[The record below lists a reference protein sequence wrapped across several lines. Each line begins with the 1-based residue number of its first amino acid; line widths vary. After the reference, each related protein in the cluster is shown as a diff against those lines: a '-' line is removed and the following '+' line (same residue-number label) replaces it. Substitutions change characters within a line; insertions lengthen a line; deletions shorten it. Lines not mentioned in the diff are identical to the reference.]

1 MTNLFVMI
9 LKKNKIKGKKLMKI
23 VFIRHGKTK
32 TNALLKI
39 QGHVDTHL
47 DPEWFFELKN
57 TAEFLKQ
64 KKLMPNR
71 ILVSPFS
78 RAFETAVFLK
88 NELKLNLPLFAEI
101 QVIEREFGEFEGL
114 PTSLIPSLKTGRD
127 YENDDML
134 LKRAESFLKQVNQI
148 KSGTCYVICHSHFI
162 KTIVWLLTKEKC
174 YTARFLNGG
183 VIVVEKNQVA
193 DSFGFYLKD

>member
-1 MTNLFVMI
+1 
-9 LKKNKIKGKKLMKI
+9 MKI

-32 TNALLKI
+32 NNALLKI

-57 TAEFLKQ
+57 TVEFLKQ

-88 NELKLNLPLFAEI
+88 NELKLNLPLVAEI
-101 QVIEREFGEFEGL
+101 KVVEREFGEFDGL
-114 PTSLIPSLKTGRD
+114 PTSLIPSLKTGRN
-127 YENDDML
+127 YENDDL
-134 LKRAESFLKQVNQI
+134 LFKRANNFLKQVNKI
-148 KSGTCYVICHSHFI
+148 KSDTCYVICHSHFI

-183 VIVVEKNQVA
+183 VVVVENNQVV

>member
-1 MTNLFVMI
+1 MI
-9 LKKNKIKGKKLMKI
+9 LKENKLKEEKLMKI

-32 TNALLKI
+32 TNALQKI

-57 TAEFLKQ
+57 TVEFLKQ
-64 KKLMPNR
+64 KKLMPDR
-71 ILVSPFS
+71 VLVSPFS

-88 NELKLNLPLFAEI
+88 NELKLNLPLVAEI
-101 QVIEREFGEFEGL
+101 QVLEREFGEFEGL
-114 PTSLIPSLKTGRD
+114 LTSLIPSLKTGRN
-127 YENDDML
+127 YENDEMIF
-134 LKRAESFLKQVNQI
+134 KRAKSFLKQVNQI
-148 KSGTCYVICHSHFI
+148 KSGTCFVICHSHFI

-183 VIVVEKNQVA
+183 VVVVENNQVV
-193 DSFGFYLKD
+193 DSFGFDLKD

>member
-1 MTNLFVMI
+1 MI
-9 LKKNKIKGKKLMKI
+9 LKENKIKGRQKLMKI

-64 KKLMPNR
+64 KKLWPDR
-71 ILVSPFS
+71 VLVSPFS
-78 RAFETAVFLK
+78 RAYETAVFLK
-88 NELKLNLPLFAEI
+88 NELKLNLPLVAEI
-101 QVIEREFGEFEGL
+101 QVLEREFGEFEGL
-114 PTSLIPSLKTGRD
+114 PTSLIPSLKTGRN
-127 YENDDML
+127 YENDEML
-134 LKRAESFLKQVNQI
+134 FKRAKSFLKHISQI
-148 KSGTCYVICHSHFI
+148 KSGTCFVICHSHFI

-183 VIVVEKNQVA
+183 VVVVENNRVI
-193 DSFGFYLKD
+193 DSFGFELKD

>member
-1 MTNLFVMI
+1 
-9 LKKNKIKGKKLMKI
+9 MKI

-47 DPEWFFELKN
+47 DPKWFFELKN
-57 TAEFLKQ
+57 TADFLRQ
-64 KKLMPNR
+64 KKLWPDR
-71 ILVSPFS
+71 VLVSPFS

-88 NELKLNLPLFAEI
+88 NELKLNLPLVAEI
-101 QVIEREFGEFEGL
+101 KALEREFGEFNGL
-114 PTSLIPSLKTGRD
+114 PTSLIPSLKTGRN
-127 YENDDML
+127 YENDGML
-134 LKRAESFLKQVNQI
+134 FKRAESFLKQITQI
-148 KSGTCYVICHSHFI
+148 KSDTCYVICHSHFI

-183 VIVVEKNQVA
+183 VVVVENNCIV
-193 DSFGFYLKD
+193 DSFGFYLKY